1 MGIKR
6 IQIRNILSFKE
17 ADISGLEQV
26 TCLLGKNNAGKS
38 NLLKAISFFYK
49 ALEGVRC
56 IPLELNSNYDSYG
69 QISITFDTFHIN
81 KLVHSYKAQKNHYFS
96 KVRSALFPREKN
108 MWFSFFST
116 GERPKE
122 YDELTLT
129 LNIRNDSSYSFEGG
143 SSTLRE
149 LILDIFPL
157 FEIDS
162 RHLELHDWN
171 HLWQFLG
178 KLRPFNAVEF
188 QTQFESF
195 LEESELETYRKKI
208 DEINRLSSTIPYRYR
223 DKIMAYLKAGLK
235 GDKFEFN
242 GFDLSRTSDGT
253 NSYNYILTVLNL
265 ISALSKRTYQTPVI
279 FVDEPEIG
287 LHPKMSEKLI
297 HEFQYRLEQLYT
309 NKEGEKLKTSRPK
322 LILSTHSQNIVKQV
336 IKSFNNEHKV
346 IHFYKKNTDF
356 STSVS
361 YAKSKFDDSN
371 FICNFGDNEAR
382 LFFSSFILFV
392 EGQTEKEVFE
402 NNHLI
407 RKFPWLLGVDVY
419 KASDE
424 KVSKKI
430 TPDFINTKIPY
441 KFLFD
446 ADKGVKIHY
455 DKSIG
460 ENILKFDRCGSSLD
474 LRPIAIKKIKERA
487 YMSYS
492 LTKNDTPNLA
502 REVYRLAGKIIS
514 LDKAPISICPLRLTC
529 KKSDFLSDLFFS
541 INRVLR
547 GQNVIVLSTTI
558 EGALINEKSLNLFL
572 SWLRTK
578 CDVDEIYKKI
588 NEVSFLNNSALT
600 QYLRIAFSGKSD
612 TLVKMKK
619 FKRNDTPTTLVEDEA
634 KKTMK
639 SLEAILNSSGNT
651 HKTSGW
657 VSDFLNYAILELEHE
672 SKESKSEFEKLFRV
686 YFKELYDTLSQ
697 LRYGSSEGES
707 LL

>member
-1 MGIKR
+1 
-6 IQIRNILSFKE
+6 
-17 ADISGLEQV
+17 
-26 TCLLGKNNAGKS
+26 
-38 NLLKAISFFYK
+38 
-49 ALEGVRC
+49 
-56 IPLELNSNYDSYG
+56 
-69 QISITFDTFHIN
+69 
-81 KLVHSYKAQKNHYFS
+81 
-96 KVRSALFPREKN
+96 
-108 MWFSFFST
+108 
-116 GERPKE
+116 
-122 YDELTLT
+122 
-129 LNIRNDSSYSFEGG
+129 
-143 SSTLRE
+143 
-149 LILDIFPL
+149 
-157 FEIDS
+157 
-162 RHLELHDWN
+162 
-171 HLWQFLG
+171 
-178 KLRPFNAVEF
+178 
-188 QTQFESF
+188 
-195 LEESELETYRKKI
+195 
-208 DEINRLSSTIPYRYR
+208 
-223 DKIMAYLKAGLK
+223 MAYLKAGLK

-612 TLVKMKK
+612 TLVKMKNLK
-619 FKRNDTPTTLVEDEA
+619 ETIHQQLSLR
-634 KKTMK
+634 MK
-639 SLEAILNSSGNT
+639 PR
-651 HKTSGW
+651 K
-657 VSDFLNYAILELEHE
+657 
-672 SKESKSEFEKLFRV
+672 
-686 YFKELYDTLSQ
+686 Q
-697 LRYGSSEGES
+697 
-707 LL
+707 